1 MKSGRLVAYT
11 VLSKF
16 DANRHDAGVLLDR
29 FIGQTDQRGQ
39 ATDIVYGVIRN
50 LAAIDMVI
58 EKVSSVLIKRIS
70 KKLVNILRVGVY
82 ELIYAPL
89 TADYAIVNEAVEITG
104 NLTGKKPAGFV
115 NAVLRNV
122 IRAISDRSVS
132 LESADL
138 QKTLPQSATTGC
150 EFKDAIFP
158 DISTDAAGYL
168 SKAFSLPEWLVEG
181 WIDEFGAETTR
192 EVCIASNRR
201 PGVFLRANT
210 LKISAEG
217 LADKLAAEGLEFDLV
232 GESGLIKLK
241 SHLPVPEI
249 VGFGDGL
256 FAVQDPTAT
265 VPAGQLAPEPG
276 ETVLDLCAAPGGKT
290 IQLAELMEDRGV
302 IIATDID
309 GERLEKVNENCERL
323 GINIVETICFDDLDD
338 VAGRLGGFDAIMLD
352 VPCSN
357 SGVMARRCEVRLR
370 INQEAVKSL
379 AAIQLGLL
387 KRAAAMVKSG
397 GKICYSTCSIM
408 RDENSGVVEKFLK
421 GLVGTA
427 HPTEKGFVLE
437 SEHLTLPSVSVLGSN
452 GYDHDGGYAAI
463 IRSI

>member
-11 VLSKF
+11 VLNKF
-16 DANRHDAGVLLDR
+16 DVNRHDAGVLLDR

-58 EKVSSVLIKRIS
+58 EMVSSVLIKRIS

-89 TADYAIVNEAVEITG
+89 TADYAIVNEAVEITR
-104 NLTGKKPAGFV
+104 NITGKKPAGFV

-138 QKTLPQSATTGC
+138 QKTLPQSALMGC
-150 EFKDAIFP
+150 EFKDSVLP
-158 DISTDAAGYL
+158 DISTDVAGYL
-168 SKAFSLPEWLVEG
+168 SKAFSLPEWLVGG
-181 WIDEFGAETTR
+181 WIEEFGAEKAK

-210 LKISAEG
+210 LITTPEG
-217 LADKLAAEGLEFDLV
+217 LADRLAAEGLEFDMV
-232 GESGLIKLK
+232 GKSGLIKLK
-241 SHLPVPEI
+241 SHLPVPDI
-249 VGFGDGL
+249 AGFSEGL
-256 FAVQDPTAT
+256 FAVQDPTET
-265 VPAGQLAPEPG
+265 VPAGKLAPEPG

-290 IQLAELMEDRGV
+290 VQLAELMEDRGV

-309 GERLEKVNENCERL
+309 GDRLSKVNENCTRL
-323 GINIVETICFDDLDD
+323 GISIVETAAFGDIED
-338 VAGRLGGFDAIMLD
+338 AAKSLGGFDAIMLD

-357 SGVMARRCEVRLR
+357 SGVMARRGEVRLR
-370 INQEAVKSL
+370 INQEAVSSL
-379 AAIQLGLL
+379 AGIQLKLL
-387 KRAAAMVKSG
+387 NRAASMVKRG

-408 RDENSGVVEKFLK
+408 RDENSGVVEKFLA
-421 GLVGTA
+421 TN
-427 HPTEKGFVLE
+427 PRFVLE
-437 SEHLTLPSVSVLGSN
+437 SEDLTLPSVSSLSSKT
-452 GYDHDGGYAAI
+452 YDHDGGYAAI
-463 IRSI
+463 ITRVE